1 MKTYPEFCV
10 LHVPHNS
17 TNIPSALRHQF
28 CLTEEELTRELV
40 NMTDW
45 HTRDLFAPPEE
56 VVTLVEAKVS
66 RLVVDVE
73 RFSDDQEEVMSQ
85 RGMGAVYTR
94 SFDQKPLRFELSE
107 AERKILLERFYFPH
121 HRAFELTVQKKLNIW
136 GKCLIIDCHSFPSR
150 PLPYELDQSVDR
162 PDICLG
168 TDSFH
173 TPESLLE
180 EFLKAFQEPG
190 FRTKVN
196 APFSGA
202 IVPLRFYQT
211 ENAVQSIMVEVSRSL
226 YLDESTGLKRKDFDS
241 VAAKIRSCCRRAIAV
256 LKMV

>member
-10 LHVPHNS
+10 LHVPHNA
-17 TNIPSALRHQF
+17 TNIPSDLRHQF
-28 CLTEEELTRELV
+28 CLTEEELTCELV

-45 HTRDLFAPPEE
+45 HTRDLFAPPDE

-66 RLVVDVE
+66 RLV
-73 RFSDDQEEVMSQ
+73 
-85 RGMGAVYTR
+85 
-94 SFDQKPLRFELSE
+94 
-107 AERKILLERFYFPH
+107 
-121 HRAFELTVQKKLNIW
+121 
-136 GKCLIIDCHSFPSR
+136 
-150 PLPYELDQSVDR
+150 DQSVDR
-162 PDICLG
+162 PEICLG

-180 EFLKAFQEPG
+180 EFLKAFQEAG

-241 VAAKIRSCCRRAIAV
+241 VAAKIRSCCRRAIAECFRNNHEFFI
-256 LKMV
+256 LHFSDLRY